1 VKLFGLTILRTKS
14 AQDAVPVPSR
24 SNSLWGIIREPFTG
38 AWQRNIECESTQ
50 NILAF
55 STVYALLALIS
66 GDIAKL
72 RIKLIQL
79 LPSGLTTEILANSPW
94 LPVLRKPN
102 KYQTL
107 IQFLCAWIVSKLIH
121 GNTYVLKERNDQRGI
136 VTALHVLDPRLVTP
150 MVTPEGEVL
159 YRVGIDWLAGME
171 KEGPTV
177 PASEIIH
184 DRMMCLWH
192 PLIGVPPIYA
202 CAAST
207 TQGIRIQNN
216 SAKFFENMSRPGG
229 VLTAPAAISDENA
242 QRLKQYFEDNFSG
255 ANVGK
260 LLVLGDGLHYEA
272 MTIPAEQAQL
282 IEQLKWTGEDCCRP
296 FLVPGYKLGFGQPT
310 VNNAAQLN
318 QEYYSQALQIHIE
331 SIERL
336 LDEGL
341 ELPSDQ
347 GTELDLDGLLRMDPQ
362 TTADVQGT
370 LMERGLLK
378 VDEGRL
384 KLNLPPVTGGDTP
397 YLQQQN
403 FSLAALAKRDAQ
415 PNPFA
420 AATSAPAAQAAQPQT
435 EPAPSKSYKSFMRS
449 LKRQFEEAD
458 IA

>member
-1 VKLFGLTILRTKS
+1 MKLFGLTIFRTKS

-72 RIKLIQL
+72 RVKLIQL
-79 LPSGLTTEILANSPW
+79 LPSGLTEEILANSPW

-121 GNTYVLKERNDQRGI
+121 GNTYVLKERADLRGI
-136 VTALHVLDPRLVTP
+136 VTALHILDPRQVTP
-150 MVTPEGEVL
+150 LVTPEGDVY

-171 KEGPTV
+171 EEGPTV

-216 SAKFFENMSRPGG
+216 SARFFENMSRPSG
-229 VLTAPAAISDENA
+229 VLTAPGTISDENA
-242 QRLKQYFEDNFSG
+242 ARLKADFEEKFSG
-255 ANVGK
+255 AKIGR

-336 LDEGL
+336 LNEGL
-341 ELPSDQ
+341 ELPLDQ
-347 GTELDLDGLLRMDPQ
+347 GTELDLEGLLRMDPL
-362 TTADVQGT
+362 TTADVQGR

-378 VDEGRL
+378 PDEGRL
-384 KLNLPPVTGGDTP
+384 KINLPPVEGGDTP
-397 YLQQQN
+397 YLQMQN
-403 FSLAALAKRDAQ
+403 FSLAALAKRDAR
-415 PNPFA
+415 PDPFA
-420 AATSAPAAQAAQPQT
+420 SNAPAAPAPRAPS

-449 LKRQFEEAD
+449 LKRQFEEAE
-458 IA
+458 IADA